1 MTLEKIK
8 KNLKFAYY
16 LNEAKQIVVVYLF
29 ALLSI
34 MALGFLIY
42 TYIDNPTQVENQV
55 QKLINNSNKNETL
68 YTWLFFGGIML
79 LLVFYIVY
87 AVFFYPKKFK
97 RAINDINNFVLE
109 LQNGNK
115 ITDYSTYPIA
125 KTEITFLHTL
135 YGWQLADFEI
145 SKKKNYPSEAGDFF
159 IISEKTLQALM
170 EYYDSYGNDKNIEQ
184 TWNQLK

>member
-8 KNLKFAYY
+8 KKLKFAYY

-42 TYIDNPTQVENQV
+42 TYFDNPTLIENQG
-55 QKLINNSNKNETL
+55 QKLINNSDKNEAL
-68 YTWLFFGGIML
+68 YAWLFFGGILL

-97 RAINDINNFVLE
+97 QAVTDINNFVLA

-115 ITDYSTYPIA
+115 ITDYDTYPIN
-125 KTEITFLHTL
+125 ENQITFLHTL

-145 SKKKNYPSEAGDFF
+145 SKKENFPSEAGDFF
-159 IISEKTLQALM
+159 IVSEKTLQALM
-170 EYYDSYGNDKNIEQ
+170 EYYDTYGNDNNIEQ
-184 TWNQLK
+184 TWSQLK